1 MSRSKRDQQLRTTKL
16 VYRDVDYLN
25 DGPLLQAISVEQGG
39 VPYVNRLGNNAR
51 KAAAIIKQK
60 KRKIERT
67 RANMNLRSLVVEEL
81 SYPVDMAIAPEVR
94 NINTLSF

>member
-39 VPYVNRLGNNAR
+39 VPYVDRLGNAR

>member
-1 MSRSKRDQQLRTTKL
+1 MSRSKRDQQLRTSKR
-16 VYRDVDYLN
+16 VFQSVDYWN

-39 VPYVNRLGNNAR
+39 VPYVNRYGNKR
-51 KAAAIIKQK
+51 KIEAIMKQK

-94 NINTLSF
+94 NINIFSF